1 MYADESPLHR
11 QLGVWD
17 TMHGQIA
24 GLASIHVKV
33 TQG

>member
-11 QLGVWD
+11 QLGVWY
-17 TMHGQIA
+17 TKHSQIA